1 LRLRRSL
8 VAATAVLTTLVTVG
22 VLPAA
27 AHDHRP
33 LQRLQEER
41 RPYTGKVRDALKGA
55 LKGKVTF
62 AAAEVGKPEV
72 VPFNG
77 ELTELTSDPAFA
89 YPSPVDTCAPE
100 SCAEMQVTVPEGMRS
115 LYASIAWE
123 QSSFYLV
130 LWAISPDGKLI
141 GRVKGNLDQPT
152 GMESESTEDRYDKRV
167 GNAGTIPKAQLSVAD
182 PKPGVWRIR
191 AQAVFGHKVK
201 FDGLVAVAADPI
213 VQYLRKDNRQLADEL
228 LTQHLRVNVVFAGR
242 EFTKDDVASLREQL
256 PDKYY
261 PSVITKTFADCTSD
275 DNDVDC
281 QAGTLVNWHGSH
293 YSGTQSNK
301 DDEGEDRGGRVPYF
315 EALRYNYSY
324 RFFQASDA
332 WTKDLF
338 AQMGAASEMGPT
350 EPVSGT
356 RLGSAGFLAAYHAR
370 AGVFRGPEGALASPA
385 TIQKIDPYPVEDW
398 VMAHRFDKDYQFT
411 DIESGAARDGAF
423 INPDPTAYYDPFYDA
438 KGTHNLNRIPQGP
451 VTSVTYFVLDTYTG
465 DAAREH
471 MDPGVYHAFDVA
483 KHMIDPDTDA
493 PDSPYPMRLWGG
505 RYRFFLYDLGAAPNG
520 FETPDWTER
529 VPLDSAGFPD
539 GDPPIWEI
547 DNNPLWGGQTTNL
560 EKISRMLRTG
570 LSYRFTA
577 SYLYRPRPADVFF
590 VSTNNWSDYYS
601 RPEGGGLRFTDLTK
615 LYDPDYVSRNFSS
628 VLPYAN
634 FTTERDDPNLKT
646 FRYLGCSTERAG
658 TAPTADGT
666 VEDVIGGP
674 DADLPVV
681 MIPDPTCPQGD
692 KYQHALEEAKAQGDD
707 VAGAGV
713 QQGGVAAGV
722 VRRFVEENRN
732 EIAPFRANQL
742 TITNI
747 SVVFPGVMTWT
758 IPVIVG
764 GVAFGTPNNEA
775 WGVLQNTNERSK
787 PTAATDC
794 SKSPAAPECNG
805 VPPEGGLG
813 FSYVVTH
820 ESAHF
825 VGLTHPHDSTIVEK
839 NEEGEWDYYK
849 DQLAKLFD
857 FSQAPTTY
865 AGAFA
870 PYSVLDQDIVQRG
883 HAAEYVQMAQD
894 FLFDAYLQDGV
905 AGLGKPSAATEK
917 KVAEVARWEQLG
929 SRLLA
934 CGDLLH
940 AEYSMRNAFYA
951 SQGIFGPEV
960 EPKLIQPGEKLLF
973 KITPQ
978 AVYGPDGPLT
988 GCATVT
994 GAAIDPGAPAPAP
1007 GGPTRLPATGG
1018 SGGGLPLALLAFA
1031 ALGGLVIRRRRGI
1044 SAGIK

>member
-1 LRLRRSL
+1 MRLRRSL
-8 VAATAVLTTLVTVG
+8 VAAVTVLTTVVLVG
-22 VLPAA
+22 ALPAA
-27 AHDHRP
+27 AHDHRAI
-33 LQRLQEER
+33 QRLQEKH
-41 RPYTGKVRDALKGA
+41 RPYTGEVRDALKGA
-55 LKGKVTF
+55 LKGKVNF
-62 AAAEVGKPEV
+62 AAATPGKPEV
-72 VPFNG
+72 VPFTG
-77 ELTELTSDPAFA
+77 ELTELTSDPMVE
-89 YPSPVDTCAPE
+89 YPSPTDTCAPE
-100 SCAEMQVTVPEGMRS
+100 SCAELQVNVPEGMKS
-115 LYASIAWE
+115 LYASIGWQQ
-123 QSSFYLV
+123 QSYYLV
-130 LWAISPDGKLI
+130 LWAISPDNKLI
-141 GRVKGNLDQPT
+141 GRVKDDFDQPS
-152 GMESESTEDRYDKRV
+152 GLQSESTENRYDKRV
-167 GNAGTIPKAQLSVAD
+167 GNMSTIPKAQLSVAD
-182 PKPGVWRIR
+182 PAPGMWRIR
-191 AQAVFGHKVK
+191 AQAVFGNKVK
-201 FDGLVAVAADPI
+201 FDGLVAVSADPV
-213 VQYLRKDNRQLADEL
+213 VQYQRKHNRQLADEL

-242 EFTKDDVASLREQL
+242 EFTKDDVATLRDQL

-261 PSVITKTFADCTSD
+261 PSVITKTFSDCSSD

-281 QAGTLVNWHGSH
+281 QAGTLVNWHGAH
-293 YSGTQSNK
+293 YSGTQSSA

-315 EALRYNYSY
+315 EALRWNYSY
-324 RFFQASDA
+324 RFFQAADN
-332 WTKDLF
+332 WTHDLF
-338 AQMGAASEMGPT
+338 EQMGNASEMGPA

-356 RLGSAGFLAAYHAR
+356 RLGAAGFLAAYHAR
-370 AGVFRGPEGALASPA
+370 AGIFRGAEGALASPA
-385 TIQKIDPYPVEDW
+385 TIQKIDPYPIEDW
-398 VMAHRFDKDYQFT
+398 IMANRFDKKYQFT
-411 DIESGAARDGAF
+411 DIESGVARDGAF

-438 KGTHNLNRIPQGP
+438 KGTKNLDRMPQGP
-451 VTSVTYFVLDTYTG
+451 VTSVTYFVLDTYTS
-465 DAAREH
+465 DVAREF
-471 MDPGVYHAFDVA
+471 MSPSTYHAFDVA

-505 RYRFFLYDLGAAPNG
+505 RYRFFMYDLGAAPNG

-529 VPLDSAGFPD
+529 VPYDSAGFPD

-547 DNNPLWGGQTTNL
+547 DNNPLWGGWQTNL
-560 EKISRMLRTG
+560 EKISRMVRTG
-570 LSYRFTA
+570 LAYRFTA
-577 SYLYRPRPADVFF
+577 SYLYRPRPADVIF

-601 RPEGGGLRFTDLTK
+601 RPEGGGLRYTDLTK
-615 LYDPDYVSRNFSS
+615 LYDPGYVSRNFSS

-634 FTTERDDPNLKT
+634 FTTEANDPNLRT
-646 FRYLGCSTERAG
+646 FRYLGCSSERAG
-658 TAPTADGT
+658 TAPEATSAVGADGPT
-666 VEDVIGGP
+666 I
-674 DADLPVV
+674 
-681 MIPDPTCPQGD
+681 MSPDPSCPQGD
-692 KYQHALEEAKAQGDD
+692 KYQRALEEAKAQGDD

-713 QQGGVAAGV
+713 QQGGVSAGV
-722 VRRFVEENRN
+722 VRAFVEENRD
-732 EIAPFRANQL
+732 EIAPFRPNQL

-764 GVAFGTPNNEA
+764 GIAFGTPNSEA

-870 PYSVLDQDIVQRG
+870 PYSVIDQDIVQRG

-894 FLFDAYLQDGV
+894 LLFDAYLQDGI
-905 AGLGKPSAATEK
+905 AGSNGPSEATMK
-917 KVAEVARWEQLG
+917 KVSEVARWEQLG

-940 AEYSMRNAFYA
+940 AEYAMRNAFFA
-951 SQGIFGPEV
+951 AQGIYGPEV
-960 EPKLIQPGEKLLF
+960 EPKLIAPGEVALF

-994 GAAIDPGAPAPAP
+994 GASLDPGAPAPAP

-1018 SGGGLPLALLAFA
+1018 SDSTATPLALLALA
-1031 ALGGLVIRRRRGI
+1031 ALGTAVVRRRRRGT
-1044 SAGIK
+1044 ALEV